1 MPTNN
6 PYESRPW
13 HQFYGNVPHEIDPEK
28 YGTMIDYLRHCFDQ
42 FKTNVAFENL
52 GKTITFQELDHLSR
66 DFAAWLQ
73 HNGLKQGDRIAIQM
87 PNLLQFPI
95 ALFGAIR
102 AGLIVVNTNPLYT
115 PEEMRHQFKDS
126 GAKAIVI
133 LSNFADKL
141 EQIIG
146 ETDIETVIVTDIG
159 DRLGTLKGS
168 IVNFVVKRIR
178 KMVPKYRLPGHLR
191 FNEVL
196 RAGRGKVYEKPKVD
210 INDTGFLQ
218 YTGGTTG
225 VSKGACLSHRN
236 IMANMMQIFAWIQ
249 PVMQEGNK
257 ETIITALPLYHIFA
271 LTVNCMAFFGVGG
284 HNVLITNPRDIPG
297 FVKELKKHKF
307 TVFTGVNTLFNA
319 LLNNKDFA
327 SVDFSHLRL
336 SMGGGMAVQDVVAR
350 RWQETTDAVLIEAYG
365 LTEASPG
372 LSANPLT
379 GTHRIGY
386 IGVPIPSTQLLIGDD
401 DGKPV
406 PVGERG
412 EILAKGPQVMSGYWQ
427 KDEENKKV
435 FVDGWLRTGDIAFMT
450 EDGFFKIVDRK
461 KEMILVSGF
470 NVFPNEVEFVIA
482 EHPKVLEVGVI
493 GAPHAKSGEVVKAC
507 VVKKDD
513 SLTEEEVIEWCRKKL
528 TGYKVPKYVE
538 FHAELPKSNVGK
550 ILRRKLKEASD
561 AALAEA

>member
-1 MPTNN
+1 MSQPENA
-6 PYESRPW
+6 YLARPW
-13 HQFYGNVPHEIDPEK
+13 HQFYDTVPHEINPDH

-42 FKTNVAFENL
+42 FKNKVAFECM
-52 GKTITFQELDHLSR
+52 GKTMSYQELDHLSR

-73 HNGLKQGDRIAIQM
+73 QQGLKKGDRIAIQM
-87 PNLLQFPI
+87 PNMLQFPI

-115 PEEMRHQFKDS
+115 QEEMAHQFKDS

-141 EQIIG
+141 EAIIG
-146 ETDIETVIVTDIG
+146 QTDIKTVIVTDIG
-159 DRLGTLKGS
+159 DRLGGLKGA

-178 KMVPKYRLPGHLR
+178 KMVPRYSLPGHIK

-196 RAGRGKVYEKPKVD
+196 RQGRGKMYEKPEVD
-210 INDTGFLQ
+210 INDIGFLQ

-236 IMANMMQIFAWIQ
+236 IMSNMMQIFAWIK
-249 PVMQEGNK
+249 PVMKEDGQEV
-257 ETIITALPLYHIFA
+257 IITALPLYHIFA

-297 FVKELKKHKF
+297 FVKELKKHRF

-319 LLNNKDFA
+319 LLNNEDFQKL
-327 SVDFSHLRL
+327 DFSSVRL

-350 RWQETTDAVLIEAYG
+350 RWKETTQATLIEAYG

-372 LSANPLT
+372 LTANPLT

-386 IGVPIPSTQLLIGDD
+386 IGVPIPSTEIIIGDD
-401 DGKPV
+401 DGNPV
-406 PVGERG
+406 AVGERG
-412 EILAKGPQVMSGYWQ
+412 EILARGPQVMSGYWQ

-435 FVDGWLRTGDIAFMT
+435 FVNGWLRTGDIAFMT

-507 VVKKDD
+507 VVRKDD
-513 SLTEEEVIEWCRKKL
+513 SLTEAEVIEWCRKKL

-538 FHAELPKSNVGK
+538 FHEELPKSNVGK

-561 AALAEA
+561 AAMA